1 MNRSGQRTSD
11 DGDQTRDGSER
22 RVSWSVRLVGPRHLV
37 LNQKITGSNPVRTTL
52 SGVEIGFDS
61 RRPMVCLVGVV
72 PHVM

>member
-1 MNRSGQRTSD
+1 MVRSVSGRP
-11 DGDQTRDGSER
+11 RDSQSRYAGSI
-22 RVSWSVRLVGPRHLV
+22 PA
-37 LNQKITGSNPVRTTL
+37 RTTL